1 MPTAILA
8 TVGDAAA
15 NSYIT
20 VAEGDA
26 YAADVLPTPA
36 WTTATA
42 DNKIR
47 ALLAATARLDEL
59 EWIGGRTDTTTPQ
72 ALAWPR
78 EGAACGEKDYDDDV
92 VPIEVKRGTFEL
104 ANLLLK
110 DVTVDPF
117 STVAQVT
124 GELVPGIAN
133 QALKA
138 VSLGNGALSLDFKDA
153 SGAPSVRNALNVLP
167 SLVTLFGC
175 LCLTAPFSAVRR
187 ITLSR
192 A

>member
-1 MPTAILA
+1 MPTAIVA
-8 TVGDAAA
+8 TAGDATA

-20 VAEGDA
+20 VAEGDTFA
-26 YAADVLPTPA
+26 GDVLPTPA
-36 WTTATA
+36 WSTATA

-59 EWIGGRTDTTTPQ
+59 EWIGTRAADTQ

-78 EGAACGEKDYDDDV
+78 ANAKCGEKDYASTV
-92 VPIEVKRGTFEL
+92 IPAEVKRGTFEL

-124 GELVPGIAN
+124 GELVPGISN
-133 QALKA
+133 QALKS
-138 VSLGNGALSLDFKDA
+138 VNLGNGALSLDFKDA
-153 SGAPSVRNALNVLP
+153 SSAPSVRNALNVLP
-167 SLVTLFGC
+167 SLASLFGC
-175 LCLTAPFSAVRR
+175 LCLTAPVSTVRR
-187 ITLSR
+187 IALSR
-192 A
+192 S

>member
-1 MPTAILA
+1 MPTAIDA
-8 TVGDAAA
+8 TVGGVAA

-20 VAEGDA
+20 VAEGDTF
-26 YAADVLPTPA
+26 AADVLGTVA
-36 WTTATA
+36 WSAATS

-47 ALLAATARLDEL
+47 ALLIATARLDEL
-59 EWIGGRTDTTTPQ
+59 EWIGAMAATTQ
-72 ALAWPR
+72 ALSWPR
-78 EGAACGEKDYDDDV
+78 TGAECHEKVYTSLV
-92 VPIEVKRGTFEL
+92 IPYEVKRGTFDL

-110 DVTVDPF
+110 DITVDPF

-124 GELVPGIAN
+124 GELVPGISN

-138 VSLGNGALSLDFKDA
+138 VALGNGALSLDFKDA

-175 LCLTAPFSAVRR
+175 LCLTTPFSAVRR
-187 ITLSR
+187 IALVRS
-192 A
+192 

>member
-1 MPTAILA
+1 MPAAIVA
-8 TVGDAAA
+8 TIGSSTA

-26 YAADVLPTPA
+26 FAEDVLPTPSWSA
-36 WTTATA
+36 ASA

-59 EWIGGRTDTTTPQ
+59 EWVGSRAATTQ

-78 EGAACGEKDYDDDV
+78 EDAECGEKSYEDDV
-92 VPIEVKRGTFEL
+92 IPPEVKRGTFDL
-104 ANLLLK
+104 ANLLLS
-110 DVTVDPF
+110 DITTDPF

-124 GELVPGIAN
+124 GELVPGISN

-138 VSLGNGALSLDFKDA
+138 VNLGNGALSLDFKDA
-153 SGAPSVRNALNVLP
+153 SSAPSVRNALNVLP
-167 SLVTLFGC
+167 SLASLFGC
-175 LCLTAPFSAVRR
+175 LCLSSAVSTVRR
-187 ITLSR
+187 VALSR